1 MTQNFFRKSM
11 AAYFYRIELRNKHYA
26 KAFQRIS
33 KFAVF
38 YMTRDISSSL
48 MEYRVFK
55 GFQWFTT
62 SVSSFVNWTK
72 QRTLDRNRYSKRY
85 TFASTQDFNRS
96 ISELRVRF
104 LSFHRLLKIL
114 CSISCGVLL
123 GFPNTRYLLMFPKD
137 VIQWLRHCWKSIDVT
152 ERKFQI
158 SMSFF
163 SSRLFDYITYIPIIS
178 MLCFVSRWL
187 TTRKCH
193 EYV

>member
-1 MTQNFFRKSM
+1 M

-26 KAFQRIS
+26 EAFQRIS

-38 YMTRDISSSL
+38 YMIRDTSSCL

-62 SVSSFVNWTK
+62 SVSSFANRTK
-72 QRTLDRNRYSKRY
+72 QRALDRNRYSKRY
-85 TFASTQDFNRS
+85 AFASTQDFNRS
-96 ISELRVRF
+96 ITELRVRF

-137 VIQWLRHCWKSIDVT
+137 VIQWFLRHCWKSIDVT

-158 SMSFF
+158 SMSLFP
-163 SSRLFDYITYIPIIS
+163 SRLFQFNIYVPYHFHAMFRLAMINNETT
-178 MLCFVSRWL
+178 SRVCV
-187 TTRKCH
+187 K
-193 EYV
+193 